1 MLNGVYW
8 RVSGTCGS
16 PSEKHKKKKANT
28 KNTPVVL
35 YVNVYLFYAH
45 IFDSILFFVML
56 LLFCQ
61 LLLSP

>member
-1 MLNGVYW
+1 MVFIGESAA
-8 RVSGTCGS
+8 RVALQVENT
-16 PSEKHKKKKANT
+16 KKKANT

-56 LLFCQ
+56 LLFCR
-61 LLLSP
+61 LFLSP